1 MTNFPIIN
9 EIDILKDSQGGDFG
23 CCPGKE
29 ARWLLRIVP
38 DHHELVVELREDGF
52 YPFAKSFV
60 SPCRWFPIILIQSI
74 WNFKFDISRV
84 KKILLNLRTQITFVS
99 EHHAVMILKLHIFE
113 IVKIMDIRRSHVIG
127 MDDSAYSAYCVEF
140 ISVVMHVLGS
150 AVSPC
155 RSLFPIVPSHGT
167 SLASGILTDFHRLGV
182 NAEHVLASVHR
193 SDDITANLLSQM
205 HCELA
210 ALVILASGNKVG
222 KFVALFVLK
231 AFEQAV
237 FTVNSESFGCGR
249 EGYDFQI
256 GKLGNNTPAGDVSK
270 SSDTISG
277 KFFEYVKDFSEL
289 YDEVVHKRDNGNQ
302 WFGHH

>member
-1 MTNFPIIN
+1 
-9 EIDILKDSQGGDFG
+9 
-23 CCPGKE
+23 
-29 ARWLLRIVP
+29 
-38 DHHELVVELREDGF
+38 
-52 YPFAKSFV
+52 
-60 SPCRWFPIILIQSI
+60 
-74 WNFKFDISRV
+74 
-84 KKILLNLRTQITFVS
+84 
-99 EHHAVMILKLHIFE
+99 
-113 IVKIMDIRRSHVIG
+113 

-193 SDDITANLLSQM
+193 SGDITANLLSQM

-237 FTVNSESFGCGR
+237 FTVNSESLGCGR

-256 GKLGNNTPAGDVSK
+256 GKLGNNTPSWDVSK